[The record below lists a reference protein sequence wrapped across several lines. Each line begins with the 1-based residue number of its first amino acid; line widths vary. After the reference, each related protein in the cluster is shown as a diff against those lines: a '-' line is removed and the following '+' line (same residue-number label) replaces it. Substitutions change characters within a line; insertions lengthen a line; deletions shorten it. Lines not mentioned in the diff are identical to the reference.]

1 MKLYRFQTPTEFY
14 GRVKDYLLN
23 QEAQHNLLLGISHT
37 LIENPEHFD
46 EKPYLA
52 TVEENG
58 DIVAVAMRTPPRTLL
73 LSQIKDFQAVRLLAQ
88 DLSISYPSLP
98 GVNAP
103 TDEAKAFTLAW
114 HSLTGQS
121 YQLKVALRTFQ
132 LEKVK
137 PISQVPG
144 YLRLATD
151 NDRELLKNWH
161 EAFSLEAL
169 GEIEL
174 DAERWV
180 QRVLQRGTAYLWQDE
195 VPVSI
200 ACHGGTTP
208 NGARVGM
215 VYTPPEHRRRGYAS
229 VCVAALS
236 QTLLDRGNRFCFLFT
251 DLANPT
257 SNHIYQE
264 IGYQPVGDW
273 DNYSLGEP
281 PQRSSSS

>member
-1 MKLYRFQTPTEFY
+1 MKVYRFQNATEFY
-14 GRVKDYLLN
+14 ARVKDYLLN
-23 QEAQHNLLLGISHT
+23 QEAMHNLLLGISHT
-37 LIENPEHFD
+37 LIENPDHYD

-58 DIVAVAMRTPPRTLL
+58 DIVAVAMRTPPRLLL
-73 LSQIKDFQAVRLLAQ
+73 LSQIKDFQAVELLAQ

-103 TDEAKAFTLAW
+103 TNEAQAFILAW

-121 YQLKVALRTFQ
+121 YQLKLALRIFQ

-137 PISQVPG
+137 PISQVAG

-151 NDRELLKNWH
+151 KDRELLKNWY
-161 EAFSLEAL
+161 ESFSLEAL
-169 GEIEL
+169 GEIESN
-174 DAERWV
+174 AERWV
-180 QRVLQRGTAYLWQDE
+180 QRVLHQGTAYLWQDE

-200 ACHGGTTP
+200 ACHVGNTP
-208 NGARVGM
+208 NGARISI
-215 VYTPPEHRRRGYAS
+215 VYTPPEYRRRGYAS

-236 QTLLDRGNRFCFLFT
+236 QTLLDRGNKLCFLFT

-264 IGYQPVGDW
+264 IGYQQVGDW
-273 DNYSLGEP
+273 HNYSFV
-281 PQRSSSS
+281 

>member
-1 MKLYRFQTPTEFY
+1 MKVNKFQNPTEFY
-14 GRVKDYLLN
+14 ARVKDYLLN
-23 QEAQHNLLLGISHT
+23 QEGLHNLLLGISNR
-37 LIENPEHFD
+37 LIENPEYFD

-58 DIVAVAMRTPPRTLL
+58 DIVAVAMRTPPRPLL
-73 LSQIKDFQAVRLLAQ
+73 LSQIKDFQAVELLAQ

-103 TDEAKAFTLAW
+103 TNEAQAFTKVW

-137 PISQVPG
+137 SIAKVTG

-151 NDRELLKNWH
+151 NDRELLKNWY

-174 DAERWV
+174 DTERWV
-180 QRVLQRGTAYLWQDE
+180 QRVLHQGTAYLWQDE

-200 ACHGGTTP
+200 ACRGGTTP
-208 NGARVGM
+208 NGVGVGL

-236 QTLLDRGNRFCFLFT
+236 QTLLDRGNKFCFLFT

-273 DNYSLGEP
+273 HNYSFV
-281 PQRSSSS
+281 

>member
-1 MKLYRFQTPTEFY
+1 MKVYRFQNATEFY
-14 GRVKDYLLN
+14 ARVKDYLLN
-23 QEAQHNLLLGISHT
+23 QEAMHNLLLGISHT
-37 LIENPEHFD
+37 LIENPERFE
-46 EKPYLA
+46 EKPYLS
-52 TVEENG
+52 TVEVNG
-58 DIVAVAMRTPPRTLL
+58 DIVAVAMRTPPRPLL
-73 LSQIKDFQAVRLLAQ
+73 LSEIKDFQAVELLAQ

-103 TDEAKAFTLAW
+103 TDEAQAFTLAW

-121 YQLKVALRTFQ
+121 YQLKVALRTFK

-137 PISQVPG
+137 PISQVTG
-144 YLRLATD
+144 YLRLATED
-151 NDRELLKNWH
+151 DRELLKNWH

-180 QRVLQRGTAYLWQDE
+180 QGVLRQGTAYLWQDE
-195 VPVSI
+195 VAVSI

-229 VCVAALS
+229 ASVAALS

-273 DNYSLGEP
+273 HNYSFV
-281 PQRSSSS
+281 

>member
-1 MKLYRFQTPTEFY
+1 MKVYRFENAREFY
-14 GRVKDYLLN
+14 AKVKDYLLN
-23 QEAQHNLLLGISHT
+23 QEGLHNLLLGISNR
-37 LIENPEHFD
+37 LIENPEYFD

-58 DIVAVAMRTPPRTLL
+58 DIVAVAMRTPPRLLL
-73 LSQIKDFQAVRLLAQ
+73 LSQIKDFQAVELLAQ
-88 DLSISYPSLP
+88 DLSISYSSLP

-103 TDEAKAFTLAW
+103 TNEAQAFIVAW

-121 YQLKVALRTFQ
+121 YQLKLALRIFQ

-137 PISQVPG
+137 PISQVAG

-151 NDRELLKNWH
+151 SDQKLLKNWY
-161 EAFSLEAL
+161 EGFSLEAL
-169 GEIEL
+169 GKIES
-174 DAERWV
+174 DTERWV
-180 QRVLQRGTAYLWQDE
+180 KQVVQQGTAYLWQDE

-200 ACHGGTTP
+200 ACHIGTTP
-208 NGARVGM
+208 NGARISI

-229 VCVAALS
+229 ACVAALS
-236 QTLLDRGNRFCFLFT
+236 QTLLDRGNKFCFLFT

-264 IGYQPVGDW
+264 IGYQPVSDW
-273 DNYSLGEP
+273 HNYSFV
-281 PQRSSSS
+281 